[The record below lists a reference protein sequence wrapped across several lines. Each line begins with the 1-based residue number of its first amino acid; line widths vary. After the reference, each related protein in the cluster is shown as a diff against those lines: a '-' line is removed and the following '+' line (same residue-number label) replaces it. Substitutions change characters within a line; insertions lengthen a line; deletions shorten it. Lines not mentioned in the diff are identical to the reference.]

1 MEYPIYVSFRC
12 EPNLERRVRI
22 EAAKRDMNR
31 TEFIVM
37 ALREKLERIDAES
50 TQDQVEPDA

>member
-1 MEYPIYVSFRC
+1 MEYPIHISFRC
-12 EPNLERRVRI
+12 PVDIERRVRI

-31 TEFIVM
+31 SELIIL

-50 TQDQVEPDA
+50 AQNQAQSNP